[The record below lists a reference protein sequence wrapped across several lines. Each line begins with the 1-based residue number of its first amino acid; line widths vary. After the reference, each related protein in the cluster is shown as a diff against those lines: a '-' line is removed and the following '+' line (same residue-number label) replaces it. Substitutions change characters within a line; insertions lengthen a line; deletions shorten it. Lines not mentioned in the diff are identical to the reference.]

1 MTINY
6 DDHNGFVVINIK
18 TGAQI
23 ACFDT
28 YKEAA
33 DFIANGG
40 K

>member
-1 MTINY
+1 MTITY
-6 DDHNGFVVINIK
+6 DDHNGFVVINQAG
-18 TGAQI
+18 TQI

-40 K
+40 R

>member
-1 MTINY
+1 MYINY
-6 DDHNGFVVINIK
+6 DDHNGFVVCKAN
-18 TGAQI
+18 GVQV

-33 DFIANGG
+33 DYIAKGG